1 MQGCGKNCGCK
12 NCENPNGKGLAT
24 EPKTISRKRRKH
36 DNTPKTSGDFSKITA
51 RGFLTTCM
59 WNDYDHFILQQI
71 VYSHVT
77 FGEQEPDY
85 DRLYEAFLFVLKL
98 TVSAQTNVQ
107 DMVIKII
114 KTFLH
119 KES

>member
-1 MQGCGKNCGCK
+1 
-12 NCENPNGKGLAT
+12 
-24 EPKTISRKRRKH
+24 
-36 DNTPKTSGDFSKITA
+36 
-51 RGFLTTCM
+51 M
-59 WNDYDHFILQQI
+59 WNDYDSFILQQI

-85 DRLYEAFLFVLKL
+85 DRLYETFLFVLKL
-98 TVSAQTNVQ
+98 TGSTQTSVQ

-119 KES
+119 KEN

>member
-1 MQGCGKNCGCK
+1 MLSKFVKTLMEKDWLPNSK
-12 NCENPNGKGLAT
+12 RSAESEENTTTP
-24 EPKTISRKRRKH
+24 
-36 DNTPKTSGDFSKITA
+36 PKTSGDFSKITA

-77 FGEQEPDY
+77 FGEQESDY
-85 DRLYEAFLFVLKL
+85 DRLYETFLFVLKL
-98 TVSAQTNVQ
+98 TGSTQTSVQ
-107 DMVIKII
+107 DMVIKTI

-119 KES
+119 KEN